1 MGLQRIEILLILSDQ
16 TDRDLI
22 ERLVRRE
29 GLIYKCEFANLVS
42 VGKTALASE
51 TYDAV
56 IMDYMLSDGDAI
68 DFLKVCRPDLPVVV
82 LTEVD
87 DEELPAMALD
97 AGAAGFLIKD
107 PGRKYLKAL
116 PVTLNHAIKVKRM
129 ETELDVY
136 HDQLIKIVKKRTRLL
151 HQKND
156 QLNLEIQERIRT
168 EEKLKRTTEQLSVM
182 LDSLPIVPF
191 SCKAEDNFTITYVS
205 SMISEITG
213 YAPEQFT
220 TGARFWVRHLH
231 PRDRKPVL
239 AKLEVQPQPSRFHIE
254 YRFRIADGSFKWF
267 SDIRR
272 IVKLPDG
279 AASHIVGTWQDI
291 TEEKA
296 LRHESEYRRQQ
307 LIQADKLASLGEVVA
322 GVAHEINNPNSF
334 ITYNVPLLKE
344 TWEIF
349 EPIIADYAAV
359 HPEWEKD
366 DIGIEEFCED
376 MKDSIQAIKTGSERI
391 NMVVANLKDFARIDE
406 SDLPVPVQVNEVIE
420 KTLWIVGAQLR
431 KSIATIDINLA
442 DNLPDIQGHFQK
454 LEQVVANLVVN
465 AANAIPERERG
476 KLTITTR
483 YIHRIS
489 SILIEIEDNGIGMTS
504 EVMERLFDP
513 FFTTRRDAGGTG
525 LGLSV
530 SYGLVQEHKGMIGV
544 QSRSGVGSRFTVF
557 LPIDREVQLNLQP
570 AILCVD
576 DEESVLKALRFYFD
590 ELQDISLQVSRTP
603 EAVMTYLENHPEVDI
618 VLSDILMPGINGW
631 ALLKK
636 IKNRYPLLPVILY
649 SGDPFAMEHKPEDTP
664 DPDHF
669 LQKPFD
675 IRGLMSIINAFDR
688 LRIREFSSWMMNRSP
703 LLR

>member
-1 MGLQRIEILLILSDQ
+1 MGIQRIEILLILSDQ

-29 GLIYKCEFANLVS
+29 GLIYRCEFVNLVS
-42 VGKTALASE
+42 AGKTATALEA
-51 TYDAV
+51 YDAV
-56 IMDYMLSDGDAI
+56 IMDYMLRDGDAI

-87 DEELPAMALD
+87 DEELPAKALD

-107 PGRKYLKAL
+107 PGRKYIKAL
-116 PVTLNHAIKVKRM
+116 PITLNHAIKVKRM
-129 ETELDVY
+129 ETELAVF

-156 QLNLEIQERIRT
+156 QLNQEIQERIRA
-168 EEKLKRTTEQLSVM
+168 EDKLKRTTEQLSVM

-191 SCKAEDNFTITYVS
+191 SCTAEDNFTITYVS
-205 SMISEITG
+205 SMINEITG

-220 TGARFWVRHLH
+220 TGSRFWVRHLH

-239 AKLEVQPQPSRFHIE
+239 AKLEVLPRHTRFHTE

-267 SDIRR
+267 SDTRR
-272 IVKLPDG
+272 IVNLPDG

-296 LRHESEYRRQQ
+296 LRHESEYRHQQ

-349 EPIIADYAAV
+349 EPIIADYAAA

-376 MKDSIQAIKTGSERI
+376 MQESIQAIKTGSERI

-406 SDLPVPVQVNEVIE
+406 SDLPAPVQVNEVIE

-431 KSIATIDINLA
+431 KSIATIDLNLA

-465 AANAIPERERG
+465 AANAIPEREGG

-483 YIHRIS
+483 YIRRITS
-489 SILIEIEDNGIGMTS
+489 VLIEIEDNGIGMTS

-544 QSRSGVGSRFTVF
+544 QSRSGIGSRFTVF

-631 ALLKK
+631 ALLRK

-649 SGDPFAMEHKPEDTP
+649 SGDPFAMEHKPKATP
-664 DPDHF
+664 DPDYF
-669 LQKPFD
+669 LKKPFD
-675 IRGLMSIINAFDR
+675 IRGLMRIINSFDR
-688 LRIREFSSWMMNRSP
+688 LRI
-703 LLR
+703 

>member
-1 MGLQRIEILLILSDQ
+1 MGIQRVKILLIIGHQ
-16 TDRDLI
+16 TDRELI
-22 ERLVRRE
+22 ERLIRRE
-29 GLIYKCEFANLVS
+29 GLLYECDFANLVS
-42 VGKTALASE
+42 SGKSAIASE
-51 TYDAV
+51 DYDAV
-56 IMDYMLSDGDAI
+56 VMDYMLDDGDAR
-68 DFLKVCRPDLPVVV
+68 DFLKACRTDLPVVV
-82 LTEVD
+82 LTEIDD
-87 DEELPAMALD
+87 DELPTKALG
-97 AGAAGFLIKD
+97 AGAAGFLSKD

-116 PVTLNHAIKVKRM
+116 SATLNHAIKVKRI

-136 HDQLIKIVKKRTRLL
+136 HDRLIKIVKNRTHQL
-151 HQKND
+151 HGKNN
-156 QLNLEIQERIRT
+156 QLNLEIQERMRT

-191 SCKAEDNFTITYVS
+191 SCKAENNFTITYVS
-205 SMISEITG
+205 SMINEITG
-213 YAPEQFT
+213 YTPEQFI
-220 TGARFWVRHLH
+220 TGSRFWIRHIH
-231 PRDRKPVL
+231 PRDRKQVL
-239 AKLEVQPQPSRFHIE
+239 AKLEVQPQPNRVNIE

-267 SDIRR
+267 SDTRR
-272 IVKLPDG
+272 IVMLPDG
-279 AASHIVGTWQDI
+279 SVSHFDGTWQDI
-291 TEEKA
+291 TEEKE

-349 EPIIADYAAV
+349 EPIIADYAAT

-366 DIGIEEFCED
+366 DIGIEEFCKD
-376 MKDSIQAIKTGSERI
+376 MKESIQAIKTGSERI

-406 SDLPVPVQVNEVIE
+406 NNQSAPVQVNEVIE

-431 KSIATIDINLA
+431 KSIAKIDLNLA
-442 DNLPDIQGHFQK
+442 DNLPEIQGHFQK

-465 AANAIPERERG
+465 AANAIHKREQG

-483 YIHRIS
+483 YVRRIK
-489 SILIEIEDNGIGMTS
+489 SILIEIEDNGIGMAPK
-504 EVMERLFDP
+504 MIDRIFDP

-544 QSRSGVGSRFTVF
+544 QSRSGIGSRFTVF
-557 LPIDREVQLNLQP
+557 LPIDRDVQLNLQP

-576 DEESVLKALRFYFD
+576 DEEMVLSSLRFYFD

-618 VLSDILMPGINGW
+618 VVSDIAMPGINGW
-631 ALLKK
+631 ELLKK
-636 IKNRYPLLPVILY
+636 IKNRFPLLPVILY
-649 SGDPFAMEHKPEDTP
+649 SGNPSAIEDKPAGTP

-669 LQKPFD
+669 LAKPFEM
-675 IRGLMSIINAFDR
+675 IELMRIINTIDR
-688 LRIREFSSWMMNRSP
+688 LRI
-703 LLR
+703 

>member
-1 MGLQRIEILLILSDQ
+1 MGIQRVKILLIIGHQ
-16 TDRDLI
+16 TDRELI
-22 ERLVRRE
+22 ERLIRRE
-29 GLIYKCEFANLVS
+29 GLLYECDFANLVS
-42 VGKTALASE
+42 SGKSAIASE
-51 TYDAV
+51 DYDAV
-56 IMDYMLSDGDAI
+56 VMDYMLDDGDAR
-68 DFLKVCRPDLPVVV
+68 DFLKACRTDLPVVV
-82 LTEVD
+82 LTEIDD
-87 DEELPAMALD
+87 DELPTKALG
-97 AGAAGFLIKD
+97 AGAAGFLSKD

-116 PVTLNHAIKVKRM
+116 SATLNHAIKVKRI

-136 HDQLIKIVKKRTRLL
+136 HDRLIKIVKNRTHQL
-151 HQKND
+151 HGKNN
-156 QLNLEIQERIRT
+156 QLNLEIQERMRT

-191 SCKAEDNFTITYVS
+191 SCKAENNFTITYVS
-205 SMISEITG
+205 SMINEITG
-213 YAPEQFT
+213 YTPEQFI
-220 TGARFWVRHLH
+220 TGSRFWIRHIH
-231 PRDRKPVL
+231 PRDRKQVL
-239 AKLEVQPQPSRFHIE
+239 AKLEVQPQPNRVNIE

-267 SDIRR
+267 SDTRR
-272 IVKLPDG
+272 IVMLPDG
-279 AASHIVGTWQDI
+279 SVSHFDGTWQDI
-291 TEEKA
+291 TEEKE

-349 EPIIADYAAV
+349 EPIIADYAAT

-366 DIGIEEFCED
+366 DIGIEEFCKD
-376 MKDSIQAIKTGSERI
+376 MKESIQAIKTGSERI

-406 SDLPVPVQVNEVIE
+406 NNQSAPVQVNEVIE

-431 KSIATIDINLA
+431 KSIAKIDLNLA
-442 DNLPDIQGHFQK
+442 DNLPEIQGHFQK

-465 AANAIPERERG
+465 AANAIHKREHG

-483 YIHRIS
+483 YVRRIK
-489 SILIEIEDNGIGMTS
+489 SILIEIEDNGIGMAPK
-504 EVMERLFDP
+504 MIDRIFDP

-544 QSRSGVGSRFTVF
+544 QSRSGIGSRFTVF
-557 LPIDREVQLNLQP
+557 LPIDRDVQLNLQP

-576 DEESVLKALRFYFD
+576 DEEMVLSSLRFYFD

-618 VLSDILMPGINGW
+618 VVSDIAMPGINGW
-631 ALLKK
+631 ELLKK
-636 IKNRYPLLPVILY
+636 IKNRFPLLPVILY
-649 SGDPFAMEHKPEDTP
+649 SGNPSAIEDKPAGTP

-669 LQKPFD
+669 LAKPFEM
-675 IRGLMSIINAFDR
+675 IELMRIINTIDR
-688 LRIREFSSWMMNRSP
+688 LRI
-703 LLR
+703 

>member
-1 MGLQRIEILLILSDQ
+1 MGIHRIKILLILGHQ
-16 TDRDLI
+16 TDRELI

-29 GLIYKCEFANLVS
+29 RLIYKCEFAHLVS
-42 VGKTALASE
+42 SAKAAIASE
-51 TYDAV
+51 NYDAV
-56 IMDYMLSDGDAI
+56 VMDYLLDDGDACE
-68 DFLKVCRPDLPVVV
+68 FLKACRPDLPVVV
-82 LTEVD
+82 LTEID
-87 DEELPAMALD
+87 DEELSTKALV

-107 PGRKYLKAL
+107 RQRKYLKAL

-151 HQKND
+151 NEKNA
-156 QLNLEIQERIRT
+156 QLNQEIQERIRT
-168 EEKLKRTTEQLSVM
+168 EEKLKRTTEQLSLM

-205 SMISEITG
+205 SMITEITG
-213 YAPEQFT
+213 YTPGQFV
-220 TGARFWVRHLH
+220 TGSRFWVRHIH
-231 PRDRKPVL
+231 PRDRKQVL
-239 AKLEVQPQPSRFHIE
+239 AKLEVQPQPSRFNIE

-267 SDIRR
+267 SDTRR
-272 IVKLPDG
+272 LVSQADG
-279 AASHIVGTWQDI
+279 SVSHFVGTWQDI
-291 TEEKA
+291 TEEKT

-349 EPIIADYAAV
+349 EPIIADYAAA
-359 HPEWEKD
+359 HPGWEKD

-376 MKDSIQAIKTGSERI
+376 MTESIQAIKTGSERI

-406 SDLPVPVQVNEVIE
+406 SDLPTPVQVNEVIE
-420 KTLWIVGAQLR
+420 KTMWIVGAQLR
-431 KSIATIDINLA
+431 KSIATIDLNLA
-442 DNLPDIQGHFQK
+442 DALPEIQGHFQK

-465 AANAIPERERG
+465 AANAIPHREQGR
-476 KLTITTR
+476 LTITTR
-483 YIHRIS
+483 YIRRIS
-489 SILIEIEDNGIGMTS
+489 SILIEVEDNGIGMAS
-504 EVMERLFDP
+504 KEIDRIFDP
-513 FFTTRRDAGGTG
+513 FFTTRRNAGGTG

-530 SYGLVQEHKGMIGV
+530 SYGLVQEHRGMIGV
-544 QSRSGVGSRFTVF
+544 QSKSGVGSRFTVF
-557 LPIDREVQLNLQP
+557 LPIDQSVQLNLQP

-590 ELQDISLQVSRTP
+590 ELRDISLQVSRTP

-618 VLSDILMPGINGW
+618 VLSDILMPGIDGW
-631 ALLKK
+631 ELLKK

-649 SGDPFAMEHKPEDTP
+649 SGDPFALRDKPAGTP
-664 DPDHF
+664 DPDQF
-669 LQKPFD
+669 LKKPFD
-675 IRGLMSIINAFDR
+675 IRELMRIINTFDR
-688 LRIREFSSWMMNRSP
+688 LRI
-703 LLR
+703 